1 MVFFNLRR
9 FLPQKHR
16 QVKKFALHCN
26 RCTVVTRFIN
36 YSRLIN
42 LGFVRIQKEGTLGT
56 RLNRLIFLLQIGLEE
71 IFQMSKTVWK
81 TGKTYI

>member
-1 MVFFNLRR
+1 MVLFNLRR
-9 FLPQKHR
+9 FIPQKLR
-16 QVKKFALHCN
+16 QMKKFALHCN
-26 RCTVVTRFIN
+26 RCTVVTRFF
-36 YSRLIN
+36 N

-71 IFQMSKTVWK
+71 IFQMSKMVWK